1 MKKKVINDNF
11 FCAILKGEGDCD
23 KDSHC
28 NDGLVC
34 GNNNC
39 PEGFPTGFDCCTA
52 EWGGMHDSQ
61 NYTCEYGTHNPTTN
75 FTTDLLCDHE
85 TVDFSVTECELSAE
99 NCKDQSGNIDLF
111 QPEVNYD
118 TATGNCSPCGQDKNI
133 EINSNCLAQ
142 DFQSNSIGEY
152 EPICQA
158 LSDETLI
165 YMNVDTSE
173 NSNRYLQYS
182 ENIQV

>member
-1 MKKKVINDNF
+1 
-11 FCAILKGEGDCD
+11 
-23 KDSHC
+23 
-28 NDGLVC
+28 
-34 GNNNC
+34 
-39 PEGFPTGFDCCTA
+39 
-52 EWGGMHDSQ
+52 MHDSQ

-85 TVDFSVTECELSAE
+85 TVDFSVSECESSAE